1 MTNSDSGPD
10 ELRVVVFSKANHPD
24 ELAAVFQQELKLHP
38 TDALIWA
45 RHVPGILTGTFPAG
59 QAHALVAAITRIGGH
74 GSAFPADQIPDL
86 HHATVIHHMR
96 CTDDGLRLMQA
107 NGEPGGLIPWAAIQ
121 VVCVGEVPIDV
132 NRHYSSG
139 NWTAVSA
146 GHHYQSGGVVAP
158 GTPAL
163 EAWIVCQPPLPA
175 ICIDHGHMN
184 YEYLGSRRVDSAACN
199 FHSFITDV
207 IKSATGARLT
217 ESTNAYLSHIQ
228 PETYRFPSREDL
240 IRHVTL
246 QTLLARESQSAV
258 PPPSPPIDAL
268 SLGTP

>member
-10 ELRVVVFSKANHPD
+10 ELRVVVFSKPNHPD

-45 RHVPGILTGTFPAG
+45 RHVPGILTATFPAA
-59 QAHALVAAITRIGGH
+59 QAQTLVAAMNRIGVRS
-74 GSAFPADQIPDL
+74 SALPADQIPDL
-86 HHATVIHHMR
+86 HHATVIHHVR

-107 NGEPGGLIPWAAIQ
+107 SGEPGALIPWAAIQ
-121 VVCVGEVPIDV
+121 LVCVGEVPIDV

-146 GHHYQSGGVVAP
+146 GHHFQSGGIVAP

-175 ICIDHGHMN
+175 LCIDHGHMN

-207 IKSATGARLT
+207 IKYATDAPLT
-217 ESTNAYLSHIQ
+217 ESTKAYLTHIK

-240 IRHVTL
+240 IRHVAL
-246 QTLLARESQSAV
+246 QTLLARDSKNAV
-258 PPPSPPIDAL
+258 LPSSPSIDAL
-268 SLGTP
+268 SLGAP